1 MTALRTRTGGRA
13 RLLGGAVAGALFGAG
28 LAVLLLAGCSVDQ
41 EIAVQVNGAGE
52 AAVRVELQPVF
63 VDYLLAL
70 AEVAAD
76 ELPDDPGELFD
87 VAEVEAAIA
96 GWPGVEAA
104 QIATPSAEQL
114 EMRLIFAD
122 LQEAFSPAEP
132 GPEAGPEA
140 GAAPLI
146 SLTGDERRTLSVHL
160 DGANYHQL
168 TTLFPILEHPLVI
181 SLGPQPDLE
190 VTDDEYLEMMQ
201 FVLGDDGPPAILDSE
216 VTVRVRVEGRV
227 VEQHGGELQA
237 DGSVLIRIPLL
248 RILVLDQP
256 LDYRIVFE

>member
-1 MTALRTRTGGRA
+1 MTALRTRTGGGA
-13 RLLGGAVAGALFGAG
+13 RLRGGAVAGALFGAG
-28 LAVLLLAGCSVDQ
+28 LAGLLLAGCSVDQ

-104 QIATPSAEQL
+104 QIATPSTELL

-122 LQEAFSPAEP
+122 LQEAFSPAAP
-132 GPEAGPEA
+132 GPEA

-146 SLTGDERRTLSVHL
+146 SLTGGERRTLSVHL

-201 FVLGDDGPPAILDSE
+201 FVLGDDGPPAILESE

-248 RILVLDQP
+248 RVLVLDQP

>member
-1 MTALRTRTGGRA
+1 M
-13 RLLGGAVAGALFGAG
+13 
-28 LAVLLLAGCSVDQ
+28 LLLAGCSVDQ

-70 AEVAAD
+70 AEVAAE
-76 ELPDDPGELFD
+76 ELPDDPSELFD

-96 GWPGVEAA
+96 DWPGVEAA
-104 QIATPSAEQL
+104 QIATPSTEQL
-114 EMRLIFAD
+114 EMRLTFAD
-122 LQEAFSPAEP
+122 LQAAFSPAAPDP
-132 GPEAGPEA
+132 GADADSGVT
-140 GAAPLI
+140 PLV
-146 SLTGDERRTLSVHL
+146 SLTGGSRRTLSVHL
-160 DGANYHQL
+160 DGDNYHQL
-168 TTLFPILEHPLVI
+168 TTLFPVLEHPLVI

-190 VTDDEYLEMMQ
+190 VSDEEYLEMMQ
-201 FVLGDDGPPAILDSE
+201 FVLGDDGPPAVLDSE

>member
-1 MTALRTRTGGRA
+1 MTAPRTRA
-13 RLLGGAVAGALFGAG
+13 GGAAAGALLGAC
-28 LAVLLLAGCSVDQ
+28 LLLAGCSVDQ

-70 AEVAAD
+70 AEVAAE
-76 ELPDDPGELFD
+76 ELPDDPSELFD

-96 GWPGVEAA
+96 EWPGVEAA
-104 QIATPSAEQL
+104 QIATPSTERL
-114 EMRLIFAD
+114 EMLLTFAD
-122 LQEAFSPAEP
+122 LQAAFSPAAPDP
-132 GPEAGPEA
+132 GA
-140 GAAPLI
+140 GAGVTPII
-146 SLTGDERRTLSVHL
+146 SLTGGSRRTLSVHL
-160 DGANYHQL
+160 DGDNYHQL
-168 TTLFPILEHPLVI
+168 TTLFPVLEHPLVI

-190 VTDDEYLEMMQ
+190 VSDEEYLEMMQ
-201 FVLGDDGPPAILDSE
+201 FVLGDDGPPAVLDSE